1 MIRCGFRR
9 PSRDTGTGL
18 HKMIKGVLIGFL
30 IIIILAV
37 IPIVHIA
44 GIPFGPFIG
53 GYYGISSVRDSTAT
67 PGRKALIFGIWTG
80 LLMGIVLVISAII
93 ATAVSGV
100 MPLLIWGGVWVFTF
114 YYASMSGLGA
124 WYAELKGKG

>member
-1 MIRCGFRR
+1 
-9 PSRDTGTGL
+9 
-18 HKMIKGVLIGFL
+18 MIKGVLIGFA
-30 IIIILAV
+30 IIIILAI

-53 GYYGISSVRDSTAT
+53 GYYGISSVRHDTTT
-67 PGRKALIFGIWTG
+67 PGRKALMFGLWTG
-80 LLMGIVLVISAII
+80 VLMGIVLVISAII
-93 ATAVSGV
+93 ATVVSGV

-124 WYAELKGKG
+124 WYAELKAKG

>member
-1 MIRCGFRR
+1 
-9 PSRDTGTGL
+9 
-18 HKMIKGVLIGFL
+18 MIKGVLIGFA

-53 GYYGISSVRDSTAT
+53 GYYGISSARGRAAT
-67 PGRKALIFGIWTG
+67 PGRNALMFGIWTG
-80 LLMGIVLVISAII
+80 GLIGIILVISAIV
-93 ATAVSGV
+93 ATVVSEI

-114 YYASMSGLGA
+114 YYGSMSGLGA
-124 WYAELKGKG
+124 WYAELKAKA

>member
-1 MIRCGFRR
+1 M
-9 PSRDTGTGL
+9 
-18 HKMIKGVLIGFL
+18 GV
-30 IIIILAV
+30 
-37 IPIVHIA
+37 
-44 GIPFGPFIG
+44 
-53 GYYGISSVRDSTAT
+53 
-67 PGRKALIFGIWTG
+67 
-80 LLMGIVLVISAII
+80 VLVISAII

>member
-1 MIRCGFRR
+1 
-9 PSRDTGTGL
+9 
-18 HKMIKGVLIGFL
+18 MIKGVLIGFG
-30 IIIILAV
+30 IMIILAV

-124 WYAELKGKG
+124 WYAELKGKGNG

>member
-1 MIRCGFRR
+1 
-9 PSRDTGTGL
+9 
-18 HKMIKGVLIGFL
+18 MIKGVLIGFA
-30 IIIILAV
+30 IIIILAI

-53 GYYGISSVRDSTAT
+53 GYYGISYTRHSTAT
-67 PGRKALIFGIWTG
+67 PGRKALMFGMWTG
-80 LLMGIVLVISAII
+80 VLMGIVLVISAIV
-93 ATAVSGV
+93 ATAVSGE

-124 WYAELKGKG
+124 WYAELKAKG

>member
-1 MIRCGFRR
+1 
-9 PSRDTGTGL
+9 
-18 HKMIKGVLIGFL
+18 MIKGVLIGFA
-30 IIIILAV
+30 IIIILAI

-67 PGRKALIFGIWTG
+67 PGRKALMFAMWTG
-80 LLMGIVLVISAII
+80 VLMGVILVISAII
-93 ATAVSGV
+93 ATIVTGV

-124 WYAELKGKG
+124 WYAELKAKG

>member
-1 MIRCGFRR
+1 
-9 PSRDTGTGL
+9 
-18 HKMIKGVLIGFL
+18 MIKGVLIGFA
-30 IIIILAV
+30 IILILAV

-53 GYYGISSVRDSTAT
+53 GYYGISSVRDNTTT
-67 PGRKALIFGIWTG
+67 PGRKALMFGIWTG
-80 LLMGIVLVISAII
+80 VLMGVVLVISAII

-100 MPLLIWGGVWVFTF
+100 MPLLIWSGVWVFTF

-124 WYAELKGKG
+124 WYAELKAKG